1 MPWLLL
7 PGGNCPLMSAP
18 PASPSATAPPTSF
31 HFGSGR
37 CTTCDVIP
45 LPLAPQGQP
54 VPSAVA
60 AGDLIGILGQ
70 TRTVSA
76 GPGSQN
82 GAPGGQGGTPGNRG
96 SQGGTPGNPG
106 SQGGTP
112 GNPGSQGGTPGNPG
126 SQGGTPGNPGS
137 QGGTPGNPG
146 SQGGTPGNPGSQG
159 GTPGSRR
166 VPLGELVSVN
176 LELVGL
182 RGQPILLSWSIFQE
196 GSQANLF
203 GKWLSDFASYR
214 LEATT
219 NDDTGTLEMWI
230 PLPKQH
236 GPFFIHLSLTTDGV
250 GLASADSGP
259 FG

>member
-1 MPWLLL
+1 MPL
-7 PGGNCPLMSAP
+7 
-18 PASPSATAPPTSF
+18 
-31 HFGSGR
+31 
-37 CTTCDVIP
+37 D
-45 LPLAPQGQP
+45 PQGHS

-60 AGDLIGILGQ
+60 AGELIGILGQ

-82 GAPGGQGGTPGNRG
+82 GAPGGQGGTPGSPG
-96 SQGGTPGNPG
+96 SQGGTPGSPGSQGATPGSPGSQGATPGNPG
-106 SQGGTP
+106 SQGATPGSPGSQGATPGSPGSQGATPGSPGSQGATPGSPGSQGATP
-112 GNPGSQGGTPGNPG
+112 GNPGSQGATPG
-126 SQGGTPGNPGS
+126 S
-137 QGGTPGNPG
+137 
-146 SQGGTPGNPGSQG
+146 PGSQG

-182 RGQPILLSWSIFQE
+182 RGQPILLSWSIFHE

-236 GPFFIHLSLTTDGV
+236 GPFFIHLSLTTDGA